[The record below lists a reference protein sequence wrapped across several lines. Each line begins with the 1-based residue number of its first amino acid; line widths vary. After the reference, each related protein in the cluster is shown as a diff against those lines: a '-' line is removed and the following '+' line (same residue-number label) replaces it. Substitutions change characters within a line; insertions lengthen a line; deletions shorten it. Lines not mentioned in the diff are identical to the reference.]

1 MTWRRTITAC
11 VALALLTAC
20 GRQGLRPLA
29 QAPVA
34 APVGVAG
41 PTAPGPSATG
51 GAVVEGTDLP
61 LVFVEAE
68 PVVVSGREGEG
79 AAMPDAGDLAVE
91 GGEAAEPSASS
102 PAPVWDIDVASYE
115 GQDRVAFF
123 VDRFTGPSRA
133 TFQRALTRQT
143 RYAEMI
149 TTKLRAGGLPEDML
163 YLALIESAYDVHAY
177 SRAAAVG
184 MWQFMT
190 TTARGVGLRVDWW
203 VDERRDPVRSTEG
216 AVRFLNELTDTFGSV
231 YLAAAAYNGG
241 AGRVSRGLTQ
251 HASALE
257 GTAGDDLFF
266 GLAERN
272 ALRQETK
279 DYVPKLIAAALVGKD
294 PARFGV
300 RGDSLLP
307 FRWDSVQVPVATPL
321 AAVAKAL
328 AVPVDTLVEYNPQIL
343 RGMTPPTGSALY
355 LRVPVGT
362 AERFNDGFEALDLD
376 ERAAVR
382 TVVSKRGDTSV
393 KLAKANGLTSRQ
405 LGWYNPTLK
414 RLKSGALLP
423 GQRVLIPRRDV
434 VAAARDIPDPKVER
448 YGSSSP
454 RIHLVKN
461 GETLS
466 AIARRYGTSVQ
477 RLKALNRISGSVIR
491 PGQRIRV
498 R

>member
-1 MTWRRTITAC
+1 MPRLGTIVVLGLVVVIAG
-11 VALALLTAC
+11 C
-20 GRQGLRPLA
+20 GRRGLRPLVPPSVPSVIEGA
-29 QAPVA
+29 ASSVEGSVTIAP
-34 APVGVAG
+34 AG
-41 PTAPGPSATG
+41 PASESAPM
-51 GAVVEGTDLP
+51 LF
-61 LVFVEAE
+61 LEAE
-68 PVVVSGREGEG
+68 PVVVTG
-79 AAMPDAGDLAVE
+79 ALLADAAGDAARD
-91 GGEAAEPSASS
+91 GGETSSS
-102 PAPVWDIDVASYE
+102 PAPVTTPVWDIDVASYE

-123 VDRFTGPSRA
+123 VSRFSGPSRA

-143 RYAEMI
+143 RYAELI

-203 VDERRDPVRSTEG
+203 VDERRDPVRSTDG
-216 AVRFLNELTDTFGSV
+216 AIRFLNELTETFGSV

-241 AGRVSRGLTQ
+241 PGRVSRGLTQ

-307 FRWDSVQVPVATPL
+307 FRWDSVRVPLATPL

-328 AVPVDTLVEYNPQIL
+328 DIPLDTITDYNPQIL
-343 RGMTPPTGSALY
+343 RGMTPPSGAELY
-355 LRVPVGT
+355 LRVPIGA
-362 AERFNDGFEALDLD
+362 AEQFAEGFEALDLD
-376 ERAAVR
+376 ERIAVR
-382 TVVSKRGDTSV
+382 PVTSKPGDYVTRI
-393 KLAKANGLTSRQ
+393 AQANGLTARQ
-405 LGWYNPTLK
+405 LNWYNPGLK
-414 RLKSGALLP
+414 RLSSGNLIP
-423 GQRVLIPRRDV
+423 GQRVLVPRRDV

-448 YGSSSP
+448 YGSSSA

-461 GETLS
+461 GESLGS
-466 AIARRYGTSVQ
+466 IAQRYGTSVQ
-477 RLKALNRISGSVIR
+477 RLKSLNRMRGTVIR
-491 PGQRIRV
+491 PGQRLRV

>member
-1 MTWRRTITAC
+1 MTRLGTI
-11 VALALLTAC
+11 LALVLLSGC
-20 GRQGLRPLA
+20 GRMGLRPLVA
-29 QAPVA
+29 PTAVSAPTASDAVPMLSPQAVAAVPAGEGAPV
-34 APVGVAG
+34 
-41 PTAPGPSATG
+41 
-51 GAVVEGTDLP
+51 
-61 LVFVEAE
+61 VFVEAE
-68 PVVVSGREGEG
+68 PVVVTGAESVGEVG
-79 AAMPDAGDLAVE
+79 GSAVDID
-91 GGEAAEPSASS
+91 EAASN
-102 PAPVWDIDVASYE
+102 PAPVTTPVWDIDVASYE
-115 GQDRVAFF
+115 GQDRVAYF
-123 VDRFTGPSRA
+123 VSRYTGPSRA

-143 RYAEMI
+143 RYAELI

-203 VDERRDPVRSTEG
+203 IDERRDPVRSTDG
-216 AVRFLNELTDTFGSV
+216 AIRFLNELTETFGSV

-241 AGRVSRGLTQ
+241 PGRVSRGLTQ
-251 HASALE
+251 HATSLE

-300 RGDSLLP
+300 RGDSMLP
-307 FRWDSVQVPVATPL
+307 FRWDSVRVPVATPL
-321 AAVAKAL
+321 AAIAKAL
-328 AVPVDTLVEYNPQIL
+328 DVPLDTIKDYNPQIL
-343 RGMTPPTGSALY
+343 RGMTPPIGGELF
-355 LRVPVGT
+355 LRVPVGSAQRF
-362 AERFNDGFEALDLD
+362 AEGFDALDLD
-376 ERAAVR
+376 ERSAVR
-382 TVVSKRGDTSV
+382 TVVSNKGDYV
-393 KLAKANGLTSRQ
+393 AKIAQANGLTARQ
-405 LGWYNPTLK
+405 LNWYNPGL
-414 RLKSGALLP
+414 RRMKSGNLVT

-434 VAAARDIPDPKVER
+434 AAAARDIPDPKVER
-448 YGSSSP
+448 YGSSAA

-461 GETLS
+461 GESLGS
-466 AIARRYGTSVQ
+466 IARRYGTSVQ
-477 RLKALNRISGSVIR
+477 RLKSLNRISGSVIR

>member
-1 MTWRRTITAC
+1 M
-11 VALALLTAC
+11 
-20 GRQGLRPLA
+20 GLRPLVA
-29 QAPVA
+29 PTAVSAPTASDAVPMLSPQAVAAVPAGEGAPV
-34 APVGVAG
+34 
-41 PTAPGPSATG
+41 
-51 GAVVEGTDLP
+51 
-61 LVFVEAE
+61 VFVEAE
-68 PVVVSGREGEG
+68 PVVVTGAESVGEVG
-79 AAMPDAGDLAVE
+79 GSAVDID
-91 GGEAAEPSASS
+91 EAASN
-102 PAPVWDIDVASYE
+102 PAPVTTPVWDIDVASYE
-115 GQDRVAFF
+115 GQDRVAYF
-123 VDRFTGPSRA
+123 VSRYTGPSRA

-143 RYAEMI
+143 RYAELI

-203 VDERRDPVRSTEG
+203 IDERRDPVRSTDG
-216 AVRFLNELTDTFGSV
+216 AIRFLNELTETFGSV

-241 AGRVSRGLTQ
+241 PGRVSRGLTQ
-251 HASALE
+251 HATSLE

-300 RGDSLLP
+300 RGDSMLP
-307 FRWDSVQVPVATPL
+307 FRWDSVRVPVATPL
-321 AAVAKAL
+321 AAIAKAL
-328 AVPVDTLVEYNPQIL
+328 DVPLDTIKDYNPQIL
-343 RGMTPPTGSALY
+343 RGMTPPIGGELF
-355 LRVPVGT
+355 LRVPVGSAQRF
-362 AERFNDGFEALDLD
+362 AEGFDALDLD
-376 ERAAVR
+376 ERSAVR
-382 TVVSKRGDTSV
+382 TVVSNKGDYV
-393 KLAKANGLTSRQ
+393 AKIAQANGLTARQ
-405 LGWYNPTLK
+405 LNWYNPGL
-414 RLKSGALLP
+414 RRMKSGSLVT

-434 VAAARDIPDPKVER
+434 AAAARDIPDPKVER
-448 YGSSSP
+448 YGSSAA

-461 GETLS
+461 GESLGS
-466 AIARRYGTSVQ
+466 IARRYGTSVQ
-477 RLKALNRISGSVIR
+477 RLKSLNRISGSVIR

>member
-1 MTWRRTITAC
+1 M
-11 VALALLTAC
+11 
-20 GRQGLRPLA
+20 
-29 QAPVA
+29 
-34 APVGVAG
+34 
-41 PTAPGPSATG
+41 
-51 GAVVEGTDLP
+51 
-61 LVFVEAE
+61 VFVEAE
-68 PVVVSGREGEG
+68 PVIVIGEETASDLG
-79 AAMPDAGDLAVE
+79 DAAFEV
-91 GGEAAEPSASS
+91 AESSAS
-102 PAPVWDIDVASYE
+102 PAPVTTPVWDIDVASYE
-115 GQDRVAFF
+115 GQDRVAYF
-123 VDRFTGPSRA
+123 VGRFTGPSRA

-216 AVRFLNELTDTFGSV
+216 AIRFLNELTETFGSV

-241 AGRVSRGLTQ
+241 PGRVSRGLTQ

-266 GLAERN
+266 GLAQRN
-272 ALRQETK
+272 ALRPETK

-300 RGDSLLP
+300 RGDSMLP
-307 FRWDSVQVPVATPL
+307 FQWDSVRVPIATPL
-321 AAVAKAL
+321 AAVAKAID
-328 AVPVDTLVEYNPQIL
+328 VPVDTIRDYNPQIL
-343 RGMTPPTGSALY
+343 RGMTPPTGSELV

-362 AERFNDGFEALDLD
+362 AERFVEGFEALDLD

-382 TVVSKRGDTSV
+382 TVVARSGDYVT
-393 KLAKANGLTSRQ
+393 KIAQANGLTAKQ
-405 LGWYNPTLK
+405 LNWYNPTLK
-414 RLKSGALLP
+414 RLQNGHLLP
-423 GQRVLIPRRDV
+423 GQRVLVPRRDV

-448 YGSSSP
+448 YGSSSA
-454 RIHLVKN
+454 RIHLVQN
-461 GETLS
+461 GESLGS
-466 AIARRYGTSVQ
+466 IAQRYGTSVQ
-477 RLKALNRISGSVIR
+477 RLKALNQITGSVIR
-491 PGQRIRV
+491 PGQRLRV

>member
-1 MTWRRTITAC
+1 MGAGP
-11 VALALLTAC
+11 LLPI
-20 GRQGLRPLA
+20 GV
-29 QAPVA
+29 APVPA
-34 APVGVAG
+34 GDLLPRVIAAEAGATSPAEGDAPV
-41 PTAPGPSATG
+41 
-51 GAVVEGTDLP
+51 L
-61 LVFVEAE
+61 FVEAE
-68 PVVVSGREGEG
+68 PVVVTGEALVGDSG
-79 AAMPDAGDLAVE
+79 DAGVD
-91 GGEAAEPSASS
+91 GGEVSPS
-102 PAPVWDIDVASYE
+102 PAPVTTPVWDIEVASYE
-115 GQDRVAFF
+115 AQDRVAYF
-123 VDRFTGPSRA
+123 VSRYTGPSRA

-203 VDERRDPVRSTEG
+203 VDERRDPVRSTDG
-216 AVRFLNELTDTFGSV
+216 AIRFLNELTETFGSV

-241 AGRVSRGLTQ
+241 PNRIARGLTQ

-300 RGDSLLP
+300 RGDSMLP
-307 FRWDSVQVPVATPL
+307 FRWDSVLVPVATPL
-321 AAVAKAL
+321 AAVAKAID
-328 AVPVDTLVEYNPQIL
+328 VPLDTIKDYNPQIL
-343 RGMTPPTGSALY
+343 RGMTPPTGSELY

-362 AERFNDGFEALDLD
+362 AARFVEGFDALDLD
-376 ERAAVR
+376 ERSAVR
-382 TVVSKRGDTSV
+382 PVVSKKGDYVT
-393 KLAKANGLTSRQ
+393 KIAQANGLTARQ
-405 LGWYNPTLK
+405 LNWYNPGLR
-414 RLKSGALLP
+414 RLTNGNLVA
-423 GQRVLIPRRDV
+423 GQRVLVPRRDV

-448 YGSSSP
+448 YGTSAA

-461 GETLS
+461 GESLGS
-466 AIARRYGTSVQ
+466 IARRYGTSVQ

-491 PGQRIRV
+491 PGQRLRV

>member
-1 MTWRRTITAC
+1 MRRLGSILLLFALSGCGWAGRRPAVPPATP
-11 VALALLTAC
+11 VASPVVA
-20 GRQGLRPLA
+20 
-29 QAPVA
+29 APVA
-34 APVGVAG
+34 AVPVSPAIGEA
-41 PTAPGPSATG
+41 TAP
-51 GAVVEGTDLP
+51 L
-61 LVFVEAE
+61 LFVEADAVLVTGAESEGLTTESPLEAMEGSPE
-68 PVVVSGREGEG
+68 P
-79 AAMPDAGDLAVE
+79 
-91 GGEAAEPSASS
+91 ASITT
-102 PAPVWDIDVASYE
+102 PRWDIDVASYE
-115 GQDRVAFF
+115 GQDRVAYF
-123 VDRFTGPSRA
+123 VNRFTGSARG

-149 TTKLRAGGLPEDML
+149 TAKLRAGGLPEDML

-216 AVRFLNELTDTFGSV
+216 AVRFLNELTETFGSV

-241 AGRVSRGLTQ
+241 PGRVSRGLTQ
-251 HASALE
+251 YASALE

-307 FRWDSVQVPVATPL
+307 FRWDSVLVPPATPL
-321 AAVAKAL
+321 AAVAKAID
-328 AVPVDTLVEYNPQIL
+328 VPLDTIRDYNPQIL
-343 RGMTPPTGSALY
+343 RGMTPPTGSELI

-362 AERFNDGFEALDLD
+362 AERFAEGFAALDLD

-382 TVVSKRGDTSV
+382 TVVSKRGDYVTRI
-393 KLAKANGLTSRQ
+393 AQANGLTARQ
-405 LGWYNPTLK
+405 LNWYNPGLK
-414 RLKSGALLP
+414 RLSSGNLFP
-423 GQRVLIPRRDV
+423 GQRVLVPRRDV

-448 YGSSSP
+448 YGTSAA

-461 GETLS
+461 GESLGS
-466 AIARRYGTSVQ
+466 IARRYGTSVQ
-477 RLKALNRISGSVIR
+477 RLKELNRISGTVIR
-491 PGQRIRV
+491 PGQRLRV

>member
-1 MTWRRTITAC
+1 MTRLGTI
-11 VALALLTAC
+11 LALVLLAGC
-20 GRQGLRPLA
+20 GRTGLRPLVT
-29 QAPVA
+29 PGVVPESA
-34 APVGVAG
+34 ASDVVGVQA
-41 PTAPGPSATG
+41 TSTG
-51 GAVVEGTDLP
+51 GAIPLGEGAP

-68 PVVVSGREGEG
+68 PVVVSGEAVGES
-79 AAMPDAGDLAVE
+79 GDSSVDVVE
-91 GGEAAEPSASS
+91 AASS
-102 PAPVWDIDVASYE
+102 PASVTTPVWDIDVASYE
-115 GQDRVAFF
+115 GQDRVAYF
-123 VDRFTGPSRA
+123 VSRYTGPSRA

-143 RYAEMI
+143 RYAELI

-203 VDERRDPVRSTEG
+203 VDERRDPVRSTDG
-216 AVRFLNELTDTFGSV
+216 AIRFLNELTETFGSV

-241 AGRVSRGLTQ
+241 PGRVSRGLTQ
-251 HASALE
+251 HATALE

-266 GLAERN
+266 GLAERD

-300 RGDSLLP
+300 RGDAMLP
-307 FRWDSVQVPVATPL
+307 FRWDSVHVPPATPL

-328 AVPVDTLVEYNPQIL
+328 DIPIDTIRDYNPQIL
-343 RGMTPPTGSALY
+343 RGMTPPSGNALY
-355 LRVPVGT
+355 LRVPIGT
-362 AERFNDGFEALDLD
+362 VERFAEGFDALELD
-376 ERAAVR
+376 ERSAVR
-382 TVVSKRGDTSV
+382 TVVSKKGDYV
-393 KLAKANGLTSRQ
+393 AKIAQANGLTARQ
-405 LGWYNPTLK
+405 LNWYNPGLR
-414 RLKSGALLP
+414 RLKSGTLVT

-448 YGSSSP
+448 YGSSAA

-461 GETLS
+461 GESLGS
-466 AIARRYGTSVQ
+466 IARRYGTSVQ
-477 RLKALNRISGSVIR
+477 RLKSLNRISGSVIR
-491 PGQRIRV
+491 PGQRLRV

>member
-1 MTWRRTITAC
+1 M
-11 VALALLTAC
+11 
-20 GRQGLRPLA
+20 GLRPLVA
-29 QAPVA
+29 PTAVSAPTASDAVPMLSPQAVAAVPAGEGAPV
-34 APVGVAG
+34 
-41 PTAPGPSATG
+41 
-51 GAVVEGTDLP
+51 
-61 LVFVEAE
+61 VFVEAE
-68 PVVVSGREGEG
+68 PVVVTGAESVGEVG
-79 AAMPDAGDLAVE
+79 GSAVDID
-91 GGEAAEPSASS
+91 EAASN
-102 PAPVWDIDVASYE
+102 PAPVTTPVWDIDVASYE
-115 GQDRVAFF
+115 GQDRVAYF
-123 VDRFTGPSRA
+123 VSRYTGPSRA

-143 RYAEMI
+143 RYAELI

-203 VDERRDPVRSTEG
+203 IDERRDPVRSTDG
-216 AVRFLNELTDTFGSV
+216 AIRFLNELTETFGSV

-241 AGRVSRGLTQ
+241 PGRVSRGLTQ
-251 HASALE
+251 HATSLE

-300 RGDSLLP
+300 RGDSMLP
-307 FRWDSVQVPVATPL
+307 FRWDSVRVPVATPL
-321 AAVAKAL
+321 AAIAKAL
-328 AVPVDTLVEYNPQIL
+328 DVPLDTIKDYNPQIL
-343 RGMTPPTGSALY
+343 RGMTPPIGGELF
-355 LRVPVGT
+355 LRVPVGSAQRF
-362 AERFNDGFEALDLD
+362 AEGFDALDLD
-376 ERAAVR
+376 ERSAVR
-382 TVVSKRGDTSV
+382 TVVSNKGDYV
-393 KLAKANGLTSRQ
+393 AKIAQANGLTARQ
-405 LGWYNPTLK
+405 LNWYNPGL
-414 RLKSGALLP
+414 RRMKSGNLVT

-434 VAAARDIPDPKVER
+434 AAAARDIPDPKVER
-448 YGSSSP
+448 YGSSAA

-461 GETLS
+461 GESLGS
-466 AIARRYGTSVQ
+466 IARRYGTSVQ
-477 RLKALNRISGSVIR
+477 RLKSLNRISGSVIR

>member
-1 MTWRRTITAC
+1 MRRLGSIVILC
-11 VALALLTAC
+11 VLSGC
-20 GRQGLRPLA
+20 GWAGRRPVVPPA
-29 QAPVA
+29 MPVAPPVVAAPVA
-34 APVGVAG
+34 AVPVSEAI
-41 PTAPGPSATG
+41 G
-51 GAVVEGTDLP
+51 GAAAP
-61 LVFVEAE
+61 LLFVEAD
-68 PVVVSGREGEG
+68 PVVVTGAESEGLTTESPLE
-79 AAMPDAGDLAVE
+79 AMAGSP
-91 GGEAAEPSASS
+91 EPASITT
-102 PAPVWDIDVASYE
+102 PIWDIDVTSYE

-123 VDRFTGPSRA
+123 VNRFTGSARA

-149 TTKLRAGGLPEDML
+149 TAKLRAGGLPEDML

-216 AVRFLNELTDTFGSV
+216 AVRFLNELTETFGSV

-241 AGRVSRGLTQ
+241 PGRVSRGLTQ

-300 RGDSLLP
+300 RGDSMLP
-307 FRWDSVQVPVATPL
+307 FRWDSVRVPLATPL
-321 AAVAKAL
+321 AAVAKAID
-328 AVPVDTLVEYNPQIL
+328 VPLDTIQDYNPQIL
-343 RGMTPPTGSALY
+343 RGMTPPTGSELI

-362 AERFNDGFEALDLD
+362 AARFVEGFEALDLD

-382 TVVSKRGDTSV
+382 PVVSKKGDYV
-393 KLAKANGLTSRQ
+393 ARIAQANGLTARQ
-405 LGWYNPTLK
+405 LTWYNPGLR
-414 RLKSGALLP
+414 RLKNGHLVA
-423 GQRVLIPRRDV
+423 GQRVLVPRRDV

-448 YGSSSP
+448 YGTSAA
-454 RIHLVKN
+454 RIHLVRN
-461 GETLS
+461 GESLGS
-466 AIARRYGTSVQ
+466 IARRYGTSVQ
-477 RLKALNRISGSVIR
+477 RLKSLNRISGTVIR
-491 PGQRIRV
+491 PGQRLRIR
-498 R
+498 